1 MESPEP
7 YDVRVF
13 LDDSPVPEG
22 QAGKDIEY
30 DSEGNS
36 YVKVDSSRMYF
47 LVDREE
53 FGGGE
58 LRLSSNSPDFTVFAF
73 TFGSYE
79 GGEPGA
85 RS

>member
-1 MESPEP
+1 MPE
-7 YDVRVF
+7 D
-13 LDDSPVPEG
+13 
-22 QAGKDIEY
+22 QAGKDIMY
-30 DSEGNS
+30 DAEGNS
-36 YVKVDSSRMYF
+36 YVTVDESRMYF
-47 LVDREE
+47 LVNKDT